1 MTMQINNSS
10 LLDNLL
16 RQSLDAIARTEA
28 AKAEA
33 TSNLVAVL
41 LRIACNFRMLGSVVV
56 HTVIEPACAELRVNG
71 QSVRAP
77 RLLVQ
82 CTWRDAVFTSPLT
95 FVYTPTRTDCIALQ
109 ITYGNVT
116 HRATDHIVWS
126 VPYGWHIPAH
136 GLDVGNETHA
146 KFLRAA
152 LHAVGLFTAQTLS
165 LEPMAS

>member
-41 LRIACNFRMLGSVVV
+41 SLIACNFRLLGSIVV

-71 QSVRAP
+71 QPVRAP

-82 CTWRDAVFTSPLT
+82 CTWRDAAFSSPLT
-95 FVYTPTRTDCIALQ
+95 FVYTPTRADCIALQ
-109 ITYGNVT
+109 ITYGAVT

-126 VPYGWHIPAH
+126 APYGWHIPAH
-136 GLDVGNETHA
+136 GLDVGSETHA
-146 KFLRAA
+146 KFLRTA
-152 LHAVGLFTAQTLS
+152 LHAVGMFTTHTLA
-165 LEPMAS
+165 LEPMAP